1 MERGD
6 ATGRGMEY
14 EPVIGLEVHCQLLTE
29 SKIFCGCPTRFGRP
43 PNTSVCPVCL
53 GLPGVLPVLNGRA
66 VEFALRA
73 SLALN
78 CTINGYSTFA
88 RKNYFYPDL
97 PKGYQIS
104 MYDQP
109 LAEHG
114 YLDIDPAG
122 AGRRIGITRIHME
135 EDAGK
140 LLHEGF
146 PDSARRSYV
155 DLNRTGVP
163 LIEIVSEPDLRSPR
177 EAHDYFS
184 QIREILV
191 SIGVTDGNME
201 EGSLRCDANVSLR
214 VSGTSELGTKAELKN
229 LNSFRFV
236 QSALEYEIERQT
248 AVLEAG
254 DKVVQET
261 RLYDVAEGRTCA
273 MRSKEEEHD
282 YRYFPEPDL
291 LPLQVD
297 DAWIESIRRDLPEL
311 PAARRA
317 RFAAEFRLK
326 EKEIATLT
334 SDGHLADYFE
344 AVAAASG
351 NPQAAANWVLTE
363 VLRKTNELK
372 IEIAAVPLQAA
383 RLGSLIRLVDDGTI
397 SGKIAKEVFEAVF
410 ETDADPA
417 AYVKDKGLTQ
427 VSDESALNEAIEAA
441 IERNPNQLAQYRA
454 GKTALLGYFVGQV
467 MKATGGVANPTLVNR
482 LLKKRLDQS

>member
-1 MERGD
+1 
-6 ATGRGMEY
+6 MEY

-29 SKIFCGCPTRFGRP
+29 SKIFCRCPTRFGRP

-53 GLPGVLPVLNGRA
+53 GMPGVLPVLNGRA

-78 CTINGYSTFA
+78 CSINGISIFS

-109 LAEHG
+109 LAVNG
-114 YLDIDPAG
+114 FLDLDPAA
-122 AGRRIGITRIHME
+122 AGRRIGITRIHLE

-155 DLNRTGVP
+155 DYNRTGIP
-163 LIEIVSEPDLRSPR
+163 LIEIVSEPELRSPA
-177 EAHDYFS
+177 EAHTYFS
-184 QIREILV
+184 ELRDLLV
-191 SIGVTDGNME
+191 AIGVTDGNME

-214 VSGTSELGTKAELKN
+214 VRGARKLGTRAELKN

-236 QSALEYEIERQT
+236 QNALEYEIERQT
-248 AVLEAG
+248 AILDAG
-254 DKVVQET
+254 DRVVQET
-261 RLYDVAEGRTCA
+261 RLYNAAEGRTYP
-273 MRSKEEEHD
+273 MRTKEEEHD

-291 LPLQVD
+291 LPLHVD
-297 DAWIESIRRDLPEL
+297 GEWIESIRRKLPEL

-317 RFAAEFRLK
+317 RFASEWQLK
-326 EKEIATLT
+326 EKEIETLIA
-334 SDGHLADYFE
+334 DRHLADYFE
-344 AVAAASG
+344 AVAAASN
-351 NPQAAANWVLTE
+351 NPKSAANWVLTE
-363 VLRKTNELK
+363 VLRKVNEQK
-372 IEIAAVPLQAA
+372 IAVSAVPLQAP
-383 RLGSLIRLVDDGTI
+383 RLGALIRLVDDGTI

-410 ETDADPA
+410 DSGGDPA
-417 AYVKDKGLTQ
+417 AHVREKGLTQ
-427 VSDESALNEAIEAA
+427 VSDEGALSQAIEGA
-441 IERNPNQLAQYRA
+441 IERNPKQLAQYRA

-467 MKATGGVANPTLVNR
+467 MKATGGVANPALVNR
-482 LLKKRLDQS
+482 LLKKRLDRN

>member
-1 MERGD
+1 
-6 ATGRGMEY
+6 MEY

-53 GLPGVLPVLNGRA
+53 GMPGVLPVLNGRA

-78 CTINGYSTFA
+78 CSINGYSTFS

-109 LAEHG
+109 LAERG
-114 YLDIDPAG
+114 FLDIDPAG

-146 PDSARRSYV
+146 PDSDRRSYV
-155 DLNRTGVP
+155 DYNRTGVP
-163 LIEIVSEPDLRSPR
+163 LIEIVSEPDLRSPA
-177 EAHDYFS
+177 EAHGYFS
-184 QIREILV
+184 RLRGLLV

-214 VSGTSELGTKAELKN
+214 VRGTRELGTRVELKN

-236 QSALEYEIERQT
+236 QSALQHEIERQT
-248 AVLEAG
+248 EILAAG
-254 DKVVQET
+254 GRVMQET
-261 RLYDVAEGRTCA
+261 RLYDAAEGRTYP

-291 LPLQVD
+291 LPLQLD
-297 DAWIESIRRDLPEL
+297 EAWIESIRGDLPEL

-317 RFAAEFRLK
+317 RFAGEWRLK
-326 EKEIATLT
+326 EKEIDILT
-334 SDGHLADYFE
+334 ADGDLAAYFE
-344 AVAAASG
+344 AAAAASN

-363 VLRKTNELK
+363 LLRVTNERK
-372 IEIAAVPLQAA
+372 IPIAAVPLDAA
-383 RLGSLIRLVDDGTI
+383 RLGSLIRLIDDGTI
-397 SGKIAKEVFEAVF
+397 SGTIAKEVFEAVF
-410 ETDADPA
+410 DSGEQPAD
-417 AYVKDKGLTQ
+417 YVRARGLTQ
-427 VSDESALNEAIEAA
+427 VSDESALNEAIDAA
-441 IERNPNQLAQYRA
+441 LERNPNQIAQYRA
-454 GKTALLGYFVGQV
+454 GKTALIGYFVGQV
-467 MKATGGVANPTLVNR
+467 MKATGGVANPALVNR
-482 LLKKRLDQS
+482 LLKKRLDRS